1 MWRCLYG
8 VSGCRFTCA
17 LAYYSRGHIGFFKRY
32 DVRNGEY
39 TTRLR
44 EHGLRVCWFWRWYC
58 CRCIARR
65 LSLPCDCAY
74 AALPSAGLCA
84 FERLLLPLASRFVCL
99 APVLLRR
106 RGGLRHQWFHAVRDA
121 CERLRSSNA
130 ARCCAK
136 LVCRTSAGSA
146 PASGCCTTISLL
158 GTCCVTARSMRDACF
173 VKKGEGLGARQ
184 HRFIVARQAVP
195 QQADTEQQHLALDS
209 ACISLK
215 YTNLGIKWPRA
226 NGLRSNSWCVIQGLP
241 FGSAPRASLKLS
253 LEQA

>member
-1 MWRCLYG
+1 MTATGLRCPRDGHAARTLWVLRDVFGGTHVHVAALGAHGYGECFVERQVPDMWRCLYG

-136 LVCRTSAGSA
+136 LVCGTSAGSA
-146 PASGCCTTISLL
+146 PASGCCATISVL
-158 GTCCVTARSMRDACF
+158 GTCCVTAGRMRDACF
-173 VKKGEGLGARQ
+173 VKKGEGLGAR
-184 HRFIVARQAVP
+184 
-195 QQADTEQQHLALDS
+195 
-209 ACISLK
+209 
-215 YTNLGIKWPRA
+215 
-226 NGLRSNSWCVIQGLP
+226 
-241 FGSAPRASLKLS
+241 
-253 LEQA
+253 